1 MRFIAKKPK
10 EGINVSD
17 VHPLAEAA
25 TLVAGLTAIFVG
37 IALLLIFLIELVLF
51 FVPAETEA
59 KLFSGWLPEDV
70 VTVGTENEQK
80 LRTQT
85 LVDQLSGHWTDA
97 PYEFRVEIDQ
107 SDTANAMALPGG
119 LIVVTQGLL
128 DEVESE
134 NELAFV
140 LGHELGHF
148 RNRDHLRALGRGV
161 VISLFFAV
169 ITGNDVAGLG
179 IKAADLTLRG
189 FSRGQE
195 TKADEFGLAVVQ
207 AEYGHVNQA
216 SRLFERWAEEYG
228 DESAFVSY
236 LSTHPQPGD
245 RADKLREI
253 ARRDGWRTDGDVIPL
268 PWCAD

>member
-1 MRFIAKKPK
+1 VRFIAKRPR

-17 VHPLAEAA
+17 VHPLAEAG
-25 TLVAGLTAIFVG
+25 TLIVGLTAIFVG
-37 IALLLIFLIELVLF
+37 IALLLVFLIELVLF
-51 FVPAETEA
+51 FVPAEAEA
-59 KLFSGWLPEDV
+59 KLFSGWMPEDV
-70 VTVGTENEQK
+70 VTVDSEDEQRQ
-80 LRTQT
+80 LTQT
-85 LVDQLSGHWTDA
+85 LVDQLSSHWDEA
-97 PYEFRVEIDQ
+97 PYDFRVEVDE

-161 VISLFFAV
+161 VVSLFFAV

-195 TKADEFGLAVVQ
+195 TKADEFGLSLVQ

-228 DESAFVSY
+228 NATSLVTY

-245 RADKLREI
+245 RAEKLREI
-253 ARRDGWRTDGDVIPL
+253 AYRDSWRTDGEVTPV
-268 PWCAD
+268 PWGAD